1 MSKKEALA
9 LLEQEHGEI
18 RSLVREYEQAGET
31 AKEQLVKRIFHTA
44 MSAHLHRG
52 VASL

>member
-18 RSLVREYEQAGET
+18 RTLVRQFEKAGERG
-31 AKEQLVKRIFHTA
+31 KEQLVKRIFA
-44 MSAHLHRG
+44 IALSARLHRG